1 MSRAAYCVHA
11 VCVLFLVSSAPV
23 SGGESSLVPVE
34 AAPESG
40 ARVFLLGA
48 DERTADNIYGEQ
60 PYSDN
65 TGRWIAVRYYSEAD
79 RPGGIS
85 IVDLTDGSRRNV
97 LVGDPRFPAFHAWGA
112 YLYYQEKV
120 EGKLMLRRC
129 RYETLAIEDVAPL
142 PGAMGSFS
150 YGTVSPDLRWYAVS
164 IQVKPEEPSK
174 VFLLDLRTG
183 AWSPLLDKPGY
194 HAKHE
199 QFSRDGRNRVL
210 IQLNKIPDVKEVLLG
225 ELDVTG
231 RELLFPA
238 TAPGLRARPG
248 HEAWFGEPRDILLHR
263 RGFHGAGIS
272 GARKRRRTNP
282 RGYTPARNVSTCHVS
297 RSASTGSGHVGR
309 GRAVFIGASLR
320 RCARALLSRTSNKGK
335 RSHASLSYRRQP
347 LVYSHPTGAGTRRY
361 TAPNSLP
368 DGSMTCDAA
377 DGDRKEQG
385 NVSR

>member
-238 TAPGLRARPG
+238 DRPWTPRPTG
-248 HEAWFGEPRDILLHR
+248 HEAWIGETGGIFFSTGADST
-263 RGFHGAGIS
+263 GAGNIWS
-272 GARKRRRTNP
+272 AKTGDDK
-282 RGYTPARNVSTCHVS
+282 PARVYTGTKRFGHVS
-297 RSASTGSGHVGR
+297 VSRCGRYWIGDTSEEGAPVYIGSFASG
-309 GRAVFIGASLR
+309 
-320 RCARALLSRTSNKGK
+320 RCARALLSRTSNKGQSAHTHPYLTADNRWLIFTSD
-335 RSHASLSYRRQP
+335 RSGHPQ
-347 LVYSHPTGAGTRRY
+347 VYGAKL
-361 TAPNSLP
+361 APGWL
-368 DGSMTCDAA
+368 DDL
-377 DGDRKEQG
+377 
-385 NVSR
+385 